1 MHDPQDTKCESMP
14 DQKIKA
20 QATQDFVPIK
30 EVREGIVILK
40 DGTFRALLM
49 ASSINL
55 ALKSQDEQQAIISQF
70 QSFLNSLE
78 FTVQFFVESRDLDI
92 RPYVALLEERYV
104 AELDDLMK
112 IQIREY
118 IAFIKDFT
126 ERSNIMTKNFFV
138 VVPYDP
144 ALINRNTTVA
154 STLSTLIPSRKQA
167 AGGQDI
173 FSDEQFEEYRSQI
186 EQRISVVEQGLV
198 RTGVRVV
205 TLGTEEVIE
214 LFYKLFNP
222 GELEKPLQVTQVVK

>member
-1 MHDPQDTKCESMP
+1 MADAPV
-14 DQKIKA
+14 KA

-30 EVREGIVILK
+30 EVRNGIVILK
-40 DGTFRALLM
+40 DGSMRALLM

-55 ALKSQDEQQAIISQF
+55 ALKSQDEQNAIIGQF
-70 QSFLNSLE
+70 QNFLNSLE
-78 FTVQFFVESRDLDI
+78 FSVQFFVESRDLDI
-92 RPYVALLEERYV
+92 RPYIALLEERYT

-126 ERSNIMTKNFFV
+126 ARSNIMAKNFFI

-144 ALINRNTTVA
+144 SLVGRGKGVAGALN
-154 STLSTLIPSRKQA
+154 SLIPSKTS
-167 AGGQDI
+167 
-173 FSDEQFEEYRSQI
+173 SDNSLTDQQFEEYRSQL

-198 RTGVRVV
+198 RTGVRLAP
-205 TLGTEEVIE
+205 LGTEEIIE

-222 GELEKPLQVTQVVK
+222 GELEKPQQVTQMVR